1 MRWPSAVELGGRCVR
16 SSSVPPS
23 ACSSCWMRREMADWV
38 RNRRDAA
45 LVSDLQSMT
54 HAKALRL
61 LIIMPNAHA
70 NYQNYA
76 VEASHCR
83 AQVRIVRT
91 HEGAVMPLVR
101 IDISKTASCERVR
114 DVGDAVY
121 NAMIAVANVPNYDKF
136 QVVTRHEPDEIIY
149 PEEGYL
155 GIDYTPD
162 LIIIQ
167 VTWVGGR
174 STEVTKKFY
183 QHIADEIHAKQ
194 GVRKQDIWISLVDS
208 GREDWSFGN
217 GEMQYAPK

>member
-1 MRWPSAVELGGRCVR
+1 MRLKHPTVEPKFK
-16 SSSVPPS
+16 SSEP
-23 ACSSCWMRREMADWV
+23 
-38 RNRRDAA
+38 
-45 LVSDLQSMT
+45 
-54 HAKALRL
+54 K
-61 LIIMPNAHA
+61 
-70 NYQNYA
+70 
-76 VEASHCR
+76 
-83 AQVRIVRT
+83 
-91 HEGAVMPLVR
+91 EGAVMPLVR
-101 IDISKTASCERVR
+101 IDISKTASRERVR